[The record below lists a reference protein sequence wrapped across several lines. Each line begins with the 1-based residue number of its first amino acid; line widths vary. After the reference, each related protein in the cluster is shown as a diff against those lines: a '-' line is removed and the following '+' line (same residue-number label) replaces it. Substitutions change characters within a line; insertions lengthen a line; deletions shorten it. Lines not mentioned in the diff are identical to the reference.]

1 MSPWSKGP
9 ASAAGRRLEAAR
21 YNRNGAA
28 VELLRQRHLLAGA
41 ARFKIS
47 WLRTTI
53 THMRSESPSGNWR
66 DLMQLKNIAERV
78 RATLLPPPT
87 PAHLVLGRVG
97 ENLAVRHLRKNGH
110 KVLFRNFRAP
120 HGGEV
125 DIVCRDKRQNELV
138 FVEVKTRTS
147 EDFGRPLDA
156 VDRKKRRLI
165 LRGAMTWLRMLDMPD
180 IVFRFDVVEVII
192 SSPTEVRH
200 IENAFRMPDNYSY

>member
-1 MSPWSKGP
+1 MVVGKG
-9 ASAAGRRLEAAR
+9 
-21 YNRNGAA
+21 YC
-28 VELLRQRHLLAGA
+28 VY
-41 ARFKIS
+41 
-47 WLRTTI
+47 
-53 THMRSESPSGNWR
+53 MRSESPSGKWR
-66 DLMQLKNIAERV
+66 HLMRLRQVAQRV
-78 RATLLPPPT
+78 RRILFPPPT
-87 PAHLVLGRVG
+87 PAHLRLGRSG
-97 ENLAVRHLRKNGH
+97 ENLAVHHLQKNGH
-110 KVLFRNFRAP
+110 KILFRNFRAP

-125 DIVCRDKRQNELV
+125 DIVCRDKRHNELV

-180 IVFRFDVVEVII
+180 IVFRFDVVEVVI

>member
-1 MSPWSKGP
+1 M
-9 ASAAGRRLEAAR
+9 
-21 YNRNGAA
+21 
-28 VELLRQRHLLAGA
+28 Q
-41 ARFKIS
+41 
-47 WLRTTI
+47 
-53 THMRSESPSGNWR
+53 SEWTSGDWR
-66 DLMQLKNIAERV
+66 DLLRLRRVARRV
-78 RATLLPPPT
+78 RAILFPPPP
-87 PAHLVLGRVG
+87 PAHLALGKTG
-97 ENLAVRHLRKNGH
+97 ENLAVRYLQKNGH

-180 IVFRFDVVEVII
+180 IVFRFDVVEVVI
-192 SSPTEVRH
+192 STPIEVRH